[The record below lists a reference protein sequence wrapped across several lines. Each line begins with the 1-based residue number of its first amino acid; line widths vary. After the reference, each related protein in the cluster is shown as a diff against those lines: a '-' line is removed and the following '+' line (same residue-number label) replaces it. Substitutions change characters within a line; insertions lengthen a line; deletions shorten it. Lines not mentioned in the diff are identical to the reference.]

1 MHIAEVVTIAKSL
14 PLLRLN
20 TYKSLILSYSADYR
34 RILIKKQGESPI
46 LSSRNR
52 KIMQEQT
59 SLNLAKNKKSL
70 VFQKLTLI
78 PWRFHQHLF
87 LLQLIIDILC

>member
-1 MHIAEVVTIAKSL
+1 LLLDFTAKVKRKTQTAAYVFL
-14 PLLRLN
+14 
-20 TYKSLILSYSADYR
+20 
-34 RILIKKQGESPI
+34 KKQGESPI